1 MNDQFQVKK
10 EGNTLQKVTYIERLL
25 ALVREVAVPL
35 AEQFLLVLN
44 FAIEGGGVNGT
55 TLVGGMV
62 AAEAL
67 R

>member
-1 MNDQFQVKK
+1 M
-10 EGNTLQKVTYIERLL
+10 LKVTYIKRFL